1 MERKRQRI
9 LIAGGGSTYTAGI
22 VTMLIESVANFLL
35 NQLNYMIIMM
45 RDKEKLLKHVQ

>member
-22 VTMLIESVANFLL
+22 VTMLIESVAKFP
-35 NQLNYMIIMM
+35 I
-45 RDKEKLLKHVQ
+45 E